1 VVNTPHVPFDA
12 GNRLLGRVVL
22 VDGTIIEVPLGYRDL
37 VNGGVV
43 FDISEV
49 ELALH
54 DGKEQPVGELL
65 GVDAGN
71 DSQVWIP
78 GSEIQRVILSVGQ
91 GGSRRAGFFS

>member
-12 GNRLLGRVVL
+12 GNRPLGRVVL
-22 VDGTIIEVPLGYRDL
+22 ADGTIIEVPLGYRDL

-54 DGKEQPVGELL
+54 DGKEQPIEELL
-65 GVDAGN
+65 GVDAEN

-91 GGSRRAGFFS
+91 RGSRRAGFFS